1 MKLII
6 DSMSEAGPIFFL
18 NYIQQLP
25 LASIAG
31 EFIPILSGGV
41 IFVVLIILSGLISG
55 SEIAFFSINPGLL
68 KNLNKS
74 EKTSDRLIMRHLDNP
89 RRLLAT
95 ILISNN
101 FVNISLV
108 LVAAWLTPFIYD
120 FSNSPLLGF
129 IVQVVAITGIL
140 LLFGEI
146 LPKIYARQRVDF
158 FIHMMARPISV
169 LTRAFWPLVILLE
182 NSTKFMDRI
191 MLKRKNTITMSE
203 LSEVVEIAH
212 EQAYDVETE
221 DVKILKGI
229 TTFGET
235 EVRDIMKARV
245 DVSSI
250 DYQTSF
256 EELVEFIR
264 EWGFSRFPVYEETFD
279 QIKGVLH
286 IKDLLPY
293 LHQSGFKWQSVLRE
307 PIFIPENKKIND
319 LLQEFKSKKIHLAIV
334 VDEYGGT
341 SGIVT
346 LEDILEEI
354 LGEISDE
361 FDQTESDNNIIKV
374 GDEEWVM
381 DAKTSINDLCKFL
394 DLDLNFFDGVKGESD
409 SVGGIILEIT
419 GDFPSIGH
427 KCKYK
432 NYDFEVVL
440 TDKRRI
446 KRVKIKQNQVR

>member
-1 MKLII
+1 
-6 DSMSEAGPIFFL
+6 MSEADPELFL
-18 NYIQQLP
+18 SVFNNLP
-25 LASIAG
+25 LALVSADVFPLI
-31 EFIPILSGGV
+31 SGLI
-41 IFVVLIILSGLISG
+41 IFVLLIIMSGLISG
-55 SEIAFFSINPGLL
+55 SEIAFFSINPSHL
-68 KNLNKS
+68 KELNKS
-74 EKTSDRLIMRHLDNP
+74 DEAGDKLIMSHLDNP
-89 RRLLAT
+89 RKLLAT

-108 LVAAWLTPFIYD
+108 LVAAWLTPYLYD
-120 FSNSPLLGF
+120 FTNAPLLGF

-158 FIHMMARPISV
+158 FIHMMARPIAILSRV
-169 LTRAFWPLVILLE
+169 FWPLVVLLE
-182 NSTKFMDRI
+182 NSTAFMDRF
-191 MLKRKNTITMSE
+191 LQKRKNTITMSE

-212 EQAYDVETE
+212 AQAHDVESE

-229 TTFGET
+229 ATFGET
-235 EVRDIMKARV
+235 EVRDIMRARV
-245 DVSSI
+245 DVSAV
-250 DYQTSF
+250 DFETSY
-256 EELVEFIR
+256 EELKDYIR
-264 EWGFSRFPVYEETFD
+264 EWGFSRFPVYIESFD
-279 QIKGVLH
+279 HVKGVLH
-286 IKDLLPY
+286 IKDLLPF
-293 LHQSGFKWQSVLRE
+293 LHQNNYKWQAVLRD
-307 PIFIPENKKIND
+307 PFFVPENKKIND

-361 FDQTESDNNIIKV
+361 FDQTESDNNIISV
-374 GDEEWVM
+374 GENEWVM

-394 DLDLNFFDGVKGESD
+394 KLELDFFDEVKGESD

-419 GDFPSIGH
+419 GDFPTIGD
-427 KCKYK
+427 KTSFK
-432 NYDFEVVL
+432 NIDFEVVL

-446 KRVKIKQNQVR
+446 KRIKIKQN